1 MPALELFHRLAEPRS
16 AEARR
21 LVSALGLL
29 EAVAFRNVAFDSHR
43 DALAA
48 RGGGPTPALWD
59 GARLHEGLDAV
70 RAALSGAAHPLAP
83 APPSF
88 LDAAGAPR
96 LGAFVGALPPVDLAA
111 LAGRGLRGPLRRLVR
126 GKRWTYALAASG
138 EVLAAVAVVE
148 AGLFA
153 GGFAW
158 AADRATGAVLFGA
171 SAAGLP
177 RRHAR
182 VNEHPAAGARARLHA
197 GALSVEVSRE
207 ATRWTVHAAGPAF
220 AVDAVLDAA
229 RAPPPFAFVARLPG
243 GGVRA
248 TQKEARLAASGAV
261 RALGRTFTLDGGAGG
276 VDHTA
281 GLLARE
287 TAWRWAFA
295 PGAAGAPGFNL
306 CEGFGL
312 APDDPGENVA
322 FAERPYRLPPVAFEV
337 GGERAPWRVRSAGG
351 EVDLSFQPAGAHREA
366 RDLGLLR
373 TRFVQVAGTFS
384 GTLPGA
390 GGGAVVVAGLPG
402 VVEDHWARW

>member
-1 MPALELFHRLAEPRS
+1 
-16 AEARR
+16 
-21 LVSALGLL
+21 
-29 EAVAFRNVAFDSHR
+29 
-43 DALAA
+43 
-48 RGGGPTPALWD
+48 
-59 GARLHEGLDAV
+59 
-70 RAALSGAAHPLAP
+70 
-83 APPSF
+83 
-88 LDAAGAPR
+88 
-96 LGAFVGALPPVDLAA
+96 VDLAA
-111 LAGRGLRGPLRRLVR
+111 LAGRGLRGPLRRLAR

-158 AADRATGAVLFGA
+158 GVDRATGAVLFQA

-207 ATRWTVHAAGPAF
+207 ATRWIVRAAGPAF
-220 AVDAVLDAA
+220 AVDVVLDAA

-243 GGVRA
+243 GGLRA
-248 TQKEARLAASGAV
+248 TQKEARLAAAGAV
-261 RALGRTFTLDGGAGG
+261 RAHGRSFALAGGAGG

-295 PGAAGAPGFNL
+295 PGAGGAPGFNL
-306 CEGFGL
+306 CEGFGV
-312 APDDPGENVA
+312 APDDPGENAA
-322 FAERPYRLPPVAFEV
+322 FAERPYRLPPVAFEEV
-337 GGERAPWRVRSAGG
+337 GGERAPWRIRSARG
-351 EVDLSFQPAGAHREA
+351 EVDLVFHPAGAHREA
-366 RDLGLLR
+366 RDLGLLQ

-384 GTLPGA
+384 GTLPGP
-390 GGGAVVVAGLPG
+390 GGGAVAVAGLPG